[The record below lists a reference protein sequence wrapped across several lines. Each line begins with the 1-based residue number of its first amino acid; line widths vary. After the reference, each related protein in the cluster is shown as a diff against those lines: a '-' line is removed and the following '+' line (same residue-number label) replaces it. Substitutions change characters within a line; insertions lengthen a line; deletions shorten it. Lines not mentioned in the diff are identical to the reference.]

1 MQAVR
6 PGLTITP
13 VQLAEEEVVVAE
25 RDGEVLGFYALALSP
40 PGGELTNL
48 WVDPHHIGSGTGRL
62 MFERAVATARAR
74 GVERL
79 RIDAEP
85 HAEPFYR
92 RMGAVQVDSRP
103 SQWIPGRSLP
113 LMEIRLTGPGR

>member
-6 PGLTITP
+6 PGLTVTP
-13 VQLAEEEVVVAE
+13 AQLAEEEVVVAE

-40 PGGELTNL
+40 PDAELTNL
-48 WVDPHHIGSGTGRL
+48 WVDPPHIGTGTGRL
-62 MFERAVATARAR
+62 MFEQAATLARAR

-79 RIDAEP
+79 LIDAEP
-85 HAEPFYR
+85 NAEPFYR
-92 RMGAVQVDSRP
+92 RMGAVQIDSRP

-113 LMEIRLTGPGR
+113 LMELRLA